1 MEETTALDEGAVH
14 LLPPELGVRPRLA
27 CKAEG
32 AVPRGIQ
39 GDKGQSGEG
48 GGGEADAPGLD
59 SSPAQG
65 LQKEAAEG
73 ILSHLAQKGG
83 APAISAQGGQ
93 KIARRA
99 PGIGLERGMAR
110 PIGGHGGKINEQ
122 LAQGHNVI
130 DSFLTHKNTST
141 AAVGPSAGIVFPLY
155 PRVRR
160 KSRKS
165 GGAHDA
171 PLKNAHGSCGG
182 GTEMGIAPLDFHNLY

>member
-1 MEETTALDEGAVH
+1 MEETAALDEGAVH

-73 ILSHLAQKGG
+73 ILIEHCILRPDIRKNMMNPKLRCGFQIFFIILHVHTVKDS
-83 APAISAQGGQ
+83 
-93 KIARRA
+93 
-99 PGIGLERGMAR
+99 GIFRIMNLDASVL
-110 PIGGHGGKINEQ
+110 PP
-122 LAQGHNVI
+122 
-130 DSFLTHKNTST
+130 TSSP
-141 AAVGPSAGIVFPLY
+141 AAVPVFS
-155 PRVRR
+155 
-160 KSRKS
+160 KEQMASSR
-165 GGAHDA
+165 
-171 PLKNAHGSCGG
+171 
-182 GTEMGIAPLDFHNLY
+182 